1 MLLYGSGTSYIS
13 ETLPSTTGTIVVERI
28 LLENYGSG
36 CQLLSGT
43 QCIDPTSAVGV
54 PQIGPHSSRSIIH
67 KMIDSVRALCGV
79 ASTFPEIF
87 LTSQKLILATSYFHI
102 VGNLEHLPL

>member
-1 MLLYGSGTSYIS
+1 MLLYGSSTSYIF
-13 ETLPSTTGTIVVERI
+13 ETLPGTTGTIVVERI
-28 LLENYGSG
+28 LLENHGSG

-67 KMIDSVRALCGV
+67 EMIDSVRALCGV
-79 ASTFPEIF
+79 ASTFP
-87 LTSQKLILATSYFHI
+87 
-102 VGNLEHLPL
+102 